1 MPGTLWDRGANK
13 KSVRNMQDIL
23 DKLLR
28 PNLEHAQ
35 QRRGGIED
43 AFLGSISDQE
53 GFYKSALT
61 SAEGLSRELFQP
73 GGQIAT
79 MLGKARGK
87 SIASGFAPEGA
98 EGAERGILTSGVQ
111 QVSNRFAQEAAG
123 LEQTRIGALAQA
135 FGISEQAISQMISS
149 AFSGQATIE
158 GYKAA
163 ERDKGWLGLGIG
175 PL

>member
-1 MPGTLWDRGANK
+1 MPGTFWDKAARKG
-13 KSVRNMQDIL
+13 SIRNMQDVL
-23 DKLLR
+23 DKLLK

-35 QRRGGIED
+35 KRRGGIEE

-61 SAEGLSRELFQP
+61 SAEGLGKELFKP
-73 GGQIAT
+73 GGQIAS
-79 MLGKARGK
+79 MRGKARGK
-87 SIASGFAPEGA
+87 SISSGFAPEGA
-98 EGAERGILTSGVQ
+98 EGAERGILSSGMDQ
-111 QVSNRFAQEAAG
+111 ISNRFAQEAAG

-135 FGISEQAISQMISS
+135 FGISEQAIAQMIGS
-149 AFSGQATIE
+149 AFTGQATIE
-158 GYKAA
+158 GFKAS